1 MIYHSVILSFESQ
14 LGLIMYV
21 ELDLE
26 EEEEKIKYYKIA
38 WIHVSPPLAD
48 NLFMDKRIS
57 KKTRDLG

>member
-26 EEEEKIKYYKIA
+26 EEEEKNKI
-38 WIHVSPPLAD
+38 L
-48 NLFMDKRIS
+48 
-57 KKTRDLG
+57 